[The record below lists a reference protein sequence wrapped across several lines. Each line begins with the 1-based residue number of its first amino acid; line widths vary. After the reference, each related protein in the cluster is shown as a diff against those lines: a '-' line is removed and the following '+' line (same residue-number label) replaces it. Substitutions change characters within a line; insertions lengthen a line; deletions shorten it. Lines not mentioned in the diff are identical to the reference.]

1 MWQQVTSALI
11 SLVGWAWVPPSS
23 SSWRAADLEAVPSAV
38 DSSDDDGDAA
48 DDLAANDLSG
58 YARRPFAF
66 IARYLRR
73 RVVSHLVILTAVL
86 GAVACS
92 VSTQYGVKF
101 LVDTL
106 GRGPSDGGV
115 WLAFALLVT
124 LIATDNL
131 LWRVASWIASSAFT
145 AVTGDL
151 RRDLFAHLTG
161 HAPSFFAER
170 QPGMLTSR
178 ITATSN
184 AIFTIENMFVWNVL
198 PPCAATVAAISFV
211 ATVSWP
217 MAGALF
223 AIGGIVVCV
232 MFRFAAAGKPLHHDF
247 ADRAAAVDGEMVDI
261 VGNMPLVRAFYGFG
275 RERRRF
281 DETVDREMAARRR
294 SLVYLEKLRLLHAGA
309 TIVLTIALLAWAIW
323 LWQDGAAT
331 TGDVVLVCTLGISV
345 LHATRDL
352 AVALVDVTQH
362 LARLSEALATLL
374 VPHELRDHPKA
385 SPLTWRSASVV
396 LENVSFKYPDGHTIF
411 DNFSLRL
418 EAGQHVGVV
427 GPSGA
432 GKSTLFA
439 LLQRFYDAQ
448 SGRILI
454 DGREITRVTQES
466 LRQVIAVVP
475 QEAALFHRSV
485 AENIRYGR
493 PEASDEELLRAA
505 IAARC
510 DFIEK
515 MPDGFHTIV
524 GDRGVK
530 LSGGQRQRIAIARA
544 FLKDAPILLLDEATS
559 ALDSD
564 SEEAIRDALR
574 QLIRGRT
581 VIAIAHRLSTV
592 RTFDRIVVMQSGRV
606 VQDGSPDQLMRREG
620 LYRELVE
627 REITRLS
634 RSRVAA

>member
-1 MWQQVTSALI
+1 M
-11 SLVGWAWVPPSS
+11 
-23 SSWRAADLEAVPSAV
+23 D
-38 DSSDDDGDAA
+38 
-48 DDLAANDLSG
+48 DLSG

-66 IARYLRR
+66 MARYLRR
-73 RVVSHLVILTAVL
+73 RAVSHSIILAAVL
-86 GAVACS
+86 AAVGCS

-106 GRGPSDGGV
+106 ARGAHAAGSI
-115 WLAFALLVT
+115 WFAFLFLVS
-124 LIATDNL
+124 LIALDNL
-131 LWRVASWIASSAFT
+131 LWRVASWVASYAFT

-151 RRDLFAHLTG
+151 RRDLFRHLTG
-161 HAPSFFAER
+161 HAPSYFADR

-198 PPCAATVAAISFV
+198 PPCAATVAAIGYV
-211 ATVSWP
+211 TTVSVP
-217 MAGALF
+217 MAAVLF
-223 AIGGIVVCV
+223 CIGGIVVCV
-232 MFRFAAAGKPLHHDF
+232 MFRFAAAGRPLHHDF

-261 VGNMPLVRAFYGFG
+261 IGNMPLVRAFYGFG

-281 DETVDREMAARRR
+281 GETVDRELTARRR
-294 SLVYLEKLRLLHAGA
+294 SLVYLEKLRLLHAGT
-309 TIVLTIALLAWAIW
+309 TIVLTIGLLAWAIL
-323 LWQDGAAT
+323 LWERDQAS
-331 TGDVVLVCTLGISV
+331 TGDVVLVCTLGLSV

-362 LARLSEALATLL
+362 MARLTEALATLL
-374 VPHELRDHPKA
+374 TPHELRDHPA
-385 SPLTWRSASVV
+385 AGVLTRRSASVV
-396 LENVSFKYPDGHTIF
+396 FEDVSFKYPDGHGIF
-411 DNFSLRL
+411 ENFNLRIG
-418 EAGQHVGVV
+418 AGEQVGIV
-427 GPSGA
+427 GSSGA

-448 SGRILI
+448 GGRILI
-454 DGREITRVTQES
+454 DGQDITRVTQES
-466 LRQVIAVVP
+466 LRQAIAVVP
-475 QEAALFHRSV
+475 QEASLFHRSI

-493 PEASDEELLRAA
+493 PEARDDELLKAA

-510 DFIEK
+510 DFIDK
-515 MPDGFHTIV
+515 MPEGMATIV
-524 GDRGVK
+524 GERGVK

-574 QLIRGRT
+574 RLIRGRT

-592 RTFDRIVVMQSGRV
+592 RNVDRIVVMQSGHV
-606 VQDGSPDQLMRREG
+606 VQDGSPEFLMRRDG
-620 LYRELVE
+620 LYRDLVE

-634 RSRVAA
+634 THRAAAA